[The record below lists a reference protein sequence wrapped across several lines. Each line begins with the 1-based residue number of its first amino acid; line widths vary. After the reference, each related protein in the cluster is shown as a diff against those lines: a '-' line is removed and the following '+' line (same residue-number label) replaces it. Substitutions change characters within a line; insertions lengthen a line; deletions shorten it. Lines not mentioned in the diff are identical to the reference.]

1 MDIRQ
6 QAVTGVIPPSTAEA
20 NIREVYPS
28 VASVPAAASL
38 GKALT
43 STIIL
48 APLAWLVMAGAYF
61 GKLAPF
67 LIRRYAVTNR
77 RLMIKAG
84 WAGKPLKEVPLEQI
98 DDVRLVRDGNT
109 DFFRAANLEIIG
121 NGQVLLTLPGVP
133 DPEAFR
139 HTILNAPN
147 AWVPGK
153 AKSSM
158 HFLAASAA
166 K

>member
-1 MDIRQ
+1 M
-6 QAVTGVIPPSTAEA
+6 
-20 NIREVYPS
+20 
-28 VASVPAAASL
+28 
-38 GKALT
+38 
-43 STIIL
+43 
-48 APLAWLVMAGAYF
+48 
-61 GKLAPF
+61 
-67 LIRRYAVTNR
+67 RRYAVTNR

-84 WAGKPLKEVPLEQI
+84 WAGKPIKEVPLGQI

-139 HTILNAPN
+139 HTILDARN